1 MKSALILAAAIV
13 AEVAGTTCL
22 KLSAGL
28 TRPWPVVGV
37 VVFYLVSF
45 AGLALALRR
54 IDMSVA
60 YAVWSGLGMA
70 LITLVGVVAFDE
82 PFTAGRALCMVLI
95 LVGVVGLNLAPA
107 GH

>member
-1 MKSALILAAAIV
+1 MKSALILTAAIL

-28 TRPWPVVGV
+28 SRPWFVLGTVVL
-37 VVFYLVSF
+37 YLISF

-60 YAVWSGLGMA
+60 YAIWSGLGMA
-70 LITLVGVVAFDE
+70 LITLVGVLAFDE
-82 PFTAGRALCMVLI
+82 PFTAGRFLCMVLI